1 MIEEIKIW
9 NIFII
14 QEVYFDIQVYINVYV
29 EMGIWSFVKK
39 LDKVVLVYQ
48 LRFVNSYIQRFKQ
61 LILLQQCLIYL
72 RFIVVFQLRFIKNIR
87 RFYCIVDNQYGVKG
101 VV

>member
-14 QEVYFDIQVYINVYV
+14 QEVYFDIQVYIYVYV

-48 LRFVNSYIQRFKQ
+48 LRFVNSYIQSFKQ

-72 RFIVVFQLRFIKNIR
+72 RFIVVFQLRFIKNIC

>member
-14 QEVYFDIQVYINVYV
+14 QEVFFDIEVYIYVYV

-48 LRFVNSYIQRFKQ
+48 LRFVNSYIQSFKQ

-72 RFIVVFQLRFIKNIR
+72 RFIIVFQLRFIKNIC

>member
-14 QEVYFDIQVYINVYV
+14 QEVFFDIEVYIYVYV

-48 LRFVNSYIQRFKQ
+48 LRFVNSYIQSFKQ

-72 RFIVVFQLRFIKNIR
+72 RFIVVFQLRFIKNIC

>member
-14 QEVYFDIQVYINVYV
+14 QEVFFDIQVYIYVYV

-48 LRFVNSYIQRFKQ
+48 LRFVNSYIQSFKQ

-72 RFIVVFQLRFIKNIR
+72 RFIVVFQLRFIKNIC